1 MDETRRAGRKQQLRS
16 AGLKIR
22 NVRHERTSGQ
32 GKKMKPKSEVKVL
45 AIKLALIAAFAA
57 ALLPAKAT
65 AINKHWGADY
75 FPNVELI
82 TQDGKVV
89 HFYDDLIKGKVVVI
103 DLIYTHC
110 VDSCPL
116 ETARLVQVQKLLGD
130 AMGKEIFFYS
140 ITIDPKR
147 DTPEVLKDYSE
158 KYHVGPGWTFLTGK
172 KADIDMLSKK
182 LGLYQDPDPND
193 RDGHMA
199 AVLIGNE
206 PGGQWMR
213 NAATDNPRFLAT

>member
-1 MDETRRAGRKQQLRS
+1 MTKRAGGEKTM
-16 AGLKIR
+16 
-22 NVRHERTSGQ
+22 N
-32 GKKMKPKSEVKVL
+32 PKSEVKVL
-45 AIKLALIAAFAA
+45 AIKLALIAALAA
-57 ALLPAKAT
+57 ALLPAMAT
-65 AINKHWGADY
+65 ANNKRWGADY

-130 AMGKEIFFYS
+130 AVGKEIFFYS

-147 DTPEVLKDYSE
+147 DTPQVLKD
-158 KYHVGPGWTFLTGK
+158 
-172 KADIDMLSKK
+172 
-182 LGLYQDPDPND
+182 
-193 RDGHMA
+193 
-199 AVLIGNE
+199 
-206 PGGQWMR
+206 
-213 NAATDNPRFLAT
+213 